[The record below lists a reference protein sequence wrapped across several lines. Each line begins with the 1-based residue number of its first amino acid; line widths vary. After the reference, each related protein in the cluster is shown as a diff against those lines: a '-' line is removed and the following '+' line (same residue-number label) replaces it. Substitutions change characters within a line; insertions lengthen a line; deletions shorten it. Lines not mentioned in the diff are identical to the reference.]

1 MDNPTQK
8 LMLIEWILRLGDA
21 EILRQLESISN
32 ADKDWWDDLSP
43 EEKASIE
50 RGIAQAN
57 AGQLKSHDEV
67 MKKYQK
73 WL

>member
-1 MDNPTQK
+1 
-8 LMLIEWILRLGDA
+8 MLIEWILRLGDA